1 MSEGGTAS
9 GIARI
14 SKFLTDKPHDHSL
27 IREANDE
34 IFNGQ
39 NPAMTWLYVE
49 IEAIAAVSEDK
60 LLTRIAL
67 KNHHLSFYV

>member
-1 MSEGGTAS
+1 
-9 GIARI
+9 
-14 SKFLTDKPHDHSL
+14 
-27 IREANDE
+27 
-34 IFNGQ
+34 
-39 NPAMTWLYVE
+39 MTWLYVE